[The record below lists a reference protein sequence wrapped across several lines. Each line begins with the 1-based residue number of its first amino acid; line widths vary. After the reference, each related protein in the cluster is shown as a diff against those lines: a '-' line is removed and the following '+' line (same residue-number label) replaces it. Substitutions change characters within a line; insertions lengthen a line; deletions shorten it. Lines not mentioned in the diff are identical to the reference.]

1 MSTRRADFAVIGGG
15 IVGLA
20 AARRLLQNSPRRTA
34 FVFEKEPSLA
44 FHQTG
49 RNSGVIH
56 SGIYY
61 APGSA
66 KARLCVDG
74 ARRMVEF
81 CRERGIAHDIC
92 GKIVVAT
99 HDGELPALAELARRA
114 QANGVP
120 GLREVDAD
128 GIRQFEPHCSGVK
141 ALHVPGTGIVDF
153 AGVARAFADDIAAQD
168 GAIHTNCMVQ
178 HLQRFGN
185 EWILQTTQGEFRA
198 GVLLNCGGLFSDRLA
213 RAAGA
218 PTALKIVPF
227 RGEYYELKP
236 ERAGLVKNLIY
247 PVPDARFPF
256 LGVHFTRRIGGG
268 VECGPNAVLA
278 WKREGYSKLSFSP
291 RDSLETLGFGGFWR
305 MAARHWK
312 TGFGEMHRSVS
323 KSAFVRALQ
332 KLIPEL
338 RSEDLQPGGAG
349 VRAQAV
355 LGDGTL
361 VNDFQFARSD
371 GALHVLNAPSPA
383 ATASLA
389 IADEIA
395 REIQTA

>member
-1 MSTRRADFAVIGGG
+1 VTAKRADFAVIGGG

-20 AARRLLQNSPRRTA
+20 AARRLLQDSPRRSG

-56 SGIYY
+56 SGLYY
-61 APGSA
+61 APGSK
-66 KARLCVDG
+66 KATLCVEG
-74 ARRMVEF
+74 AQRMIAF
-81 CRERGIAHDIC
+81 CRERGIDHDIC
-92 GKIVVAT
+92 GKLVVAT
-99 HDGELPALAELARRA
+99 NESELPALMELARRA

-120 GLREVDAD
+120 GLRELDALAF
-128 GIRQFEPHCSGVK
+128 RQIEPHCAGVK

-153 AGVARAFADDIAAQD
+153 AGVARAFAEDITVN
-168 GAIHTNCMVQ
+168 GGTIHTHCMVQ
-178 HLQRFGN
+178 HLQRKQN
-185 EWILQTTQGEFRA
+185 EWILQTPQGEFRA
-198 GVLLNCGGLFSDRLA
+198 GTLLNCGGLFSDRLA

-236 ERAGLVKNLIY
+236 ERSELVRNLIY

-278 WKREGYSKLSFSP
+278 WKREGYSRLSFSP
-291 RDSLETLGFGGFWR
+291 RDSVETLGFGGFWR
-305 MAARHWK
+305 MAAKHWK
-312 TGFGEMHRSVS
+312 TGVGEMHRSFS
-323 KSAFVRALQ
+323 KAAFVRALQ
-332 KLIPEL
+332 KLVPDL
-338 RSEDLQPGGAG
+338 RADDIHPGSAG

-355 LGDGTL
+355 LADGSL
-361 VNDFQFARSD
+361 VNDFQFARSE

-395 REIQTA
+395 REILAS

>member
-1 MSTRRADFAVIGGG
+1 MTRVDFAVIGGG

-20 AARRLLQNSPRRTA
+20 AARRLLQNSPGRSVC
-34 FVFEKEPSLA
+34 VFEKEASVA
-44 FHQTG
+44 QHQTG

-92 GKIVVAT
+92 GKLIVAT
-99 HDGELPALAELARRA
+99 DASELPALAELTRRA

-120 GLREVDAD
+120 DLRELEPAAFRE
-128 GIRQFEPHCSGVK
+128 IEPHCAGVK

-153 AGVARAFADDIAAQD
+153 SGVARAFAADIVKS
-168 GAIHTNCMVQ
+168 GGEIHTNCAIRF
-178 HLQRFGN
+178 LQRAGT
-185 EWILQTTQGEFRA
+185 EWILQTPQGEFRA
-198 GVLLNCGGLFSDRLA
+198 GMLLNCGGLFSDRLA
-213 RAAGA
+213 RSAGA
-218 PTALKIVPF
+218 ATDLKIIPF

-236 ERAGLVKNLIY
+236 TRTSLVRNLIY

-278 WKREGYSKLSFSP
+278 WKREGYSRIAFSA
-291 RDSLETLGFGGFWR
+291 RDSVETLGFGGFWR

-312 TGFGEMHRSVS
+312 TGIGEVHRSLS

-332 KLIPEL
+332 KLLPEI
-338 RSEDLQPGGAG
+338 RADDLQPGGAG

-355 LGDGTL
+355 LSDGSL
-361 VNDFQFARSD
+361 ASDFHFARSD

-389 IADEIA
+389 IADEIV
-395 REIQTA
+395 REVLAS